1 MGAMPPPSL
10 ADLRETYT
18 RAGLADSDADP
29 DPITQFGRWFEEAR
43 AAAVPE
49 PNAMILATVDG
60 DGAPDAR
67 AVLLKEFDERGFVFF
82 TNYGS
87 RKAKDLARH
96 PVASLCFAW
105 LPLERQVRIRGT
117 VDKVTREETEAYFRT
132 RPRGSQLGAWAS
144 EQSAVV
150 AGRDVLEA
158 RLAELEAEYAGR
170 EVPVPP
176 HWGGYR
182 VHPASIEFWQGRP
195 NRLHDRLRYL
205 KEGGTWRRERLSP

>member
-1 MGAMPPPSL
+1 MAPSL
-10 ADLRETYT
+10 ADLRETYG
-18 RAGLADSDADP
+18 RAGLVEADAGP
-29 DPITQFGRWFEEAR
+29 DPIALFERWFGEAR

-49 PNAMILATVDG
+49 PNAMTLATVDD
-60 DGAPDAR
+60 DGTPDAR
-67 AVLLKEFDERGFVFF
+67 AVLLKEFDARGFVFF

-87 RKAKDLARH
+87 RKARDLARH
-96 PVASLCFAW
+96 PVAALCFAW

-117 VDKVTREETEAYFRT
+117 VGKVPREESETYFRS

-144 EQSAVV
+144 EQSAPLD
-150 AGRDVLEA
+150 GRAPLEA

-182 VHPASIEFWQGRP
+182 VTPASIEFWQGRP

-205 KEGGTWRRERLSP
+205 NKGGTWRRERLSP